1 MQLKIVV
8 LSGGSKKW
16 CFDRLERDMMIFC
29 EWLMEGVKGDLT
41 PDEEREL
48 EALEGENMETIEK
61 VYEAI
66 KADRAIMSLIER
78 IKSHE
83 WVGVVEVEGGI

>member
-1 MQLKIVV
+1 MTQKLKGKRCDTLVKCDRWAEVNWKREVV
-8 LSGGSKKW
+8 GVTP
-16 CFDRLERDMMIFC
+16 E
-29 EWLMEGVKGDLT
+29 EG
-41 PDEEREL
+41 REL
-48 EALEGENMETIEK
+48 EALEEENMETIER

-83 WVGVVEVEGGI
+83 LVGVI

>member
-1 MQLKIVV
+1 M
-8 LSGGSKKW
+8 
-16 CFDRLERDMMIFC
+16 
-29 EWLMEGVKGDLT
+29 T

-48 EALEGENMETIEK
+48 EALEKENMETIER

-83 WVGVVEVEGGI
+83 CVGVVEGGI

>member
-1 MQLKIVV
+1 MKQI
-8 LSGGSKKW
+8 
-16 CFDRLERDMMIFC
+16 E
-29 EWLMEGVKGDLT
+29 GDLT

-48 EALEGENMETIEK
+48 EALEGENMKTIEK

-78 IKSHE
+78 IKSHG
-83 WVGVVEVEGGI
+83 WVGVIEGGI

>member
-1 MQLKIVV
+1 MVKYDRWAELYW
-8 LSGGSKKW
+8 KKQI
-16 CFDRLERDMMIFC
+16 E
-29 EWLMEGVKGDLT
+29 GDLT

-48 EALEGENMETIEK
+48 EALEGENMETIER

-78 IKSHE
+78 IKES
-83 WVGVVEVEGGI
+83 